1 MRASLS
7 IFAQPMVQSL
17 FSIMNSIVD
26 SHSDRTEIDT
36 CSAIVTVKYQLNSA
50 GVTASGKFH
59 RKDIQEN
66 RVNGN
71 LQASFSQY
79 KERLFTKQEA
89 MLKRQRKLTAKKNP
103 KIKGSKKR
111 NKVHEKVT

>member
-36 CSAIVTVKYQLNSA
+36 YSAIVTVKYQLNSA

-89 MLKRQRKLTAKKNP
+89 MLK
-103 KIKGSKKR
+103 
-111 NKVHEKVT
+111 